1 MEAKMS
7 RLFRLFR
14 QGQKLKLRF
23 YDANFNGFKQIS
35 TVIEGLPTSSKIKL
49 LPTVQRWRDQQD
61 HQGKFPLLSTVQK
74 WRHQQD
80 EGGFHFAAPAAV
92 VAMATAAGKEE
103 VEEEN
108 ELFNTR

>member
-7 RLFRLFR
+7 RLSRLFR

-23 YDANFNGFKQIS
+23 YDANVNAPIQPNGFKPIS
-35 TVIEGLPTSSKIKL
+35 TVIEGFPTSSKIDKGGSFRL
-49 LPTVQRWRDQQD
+49 LPTVQRWRDQND
-61 HQGKFPLLSTVQK
+61 H
-74 WRHQQD
+74 QD

-92 VAMATAAGKEE
+92 VATATAAGMEE